1 MGFELIEIQI
11 PVNYSEQEL
20 FNFIKKNIGHEEFTY
35 QIERKSLD
43 ARNKRNIHWN
53 MQIGV
58 MSDALKAEK
67 TNIEKLEI
75 PYRKTDE
82 KIVVVGMGPAGYFA
96 AYILCLAGFKVKLL
110 EQGKNVE
117 ERHKDIV
124 SFEKSGSLNEMSNYA
139 FGEGGAG
146 TYSDGKLTSRT
157 KSISLERNFIFDT
170 YIKAG
175 APEEIRYLSSPHIG
189 SNNLAKMMPQLRKML
204 FDLGCEICFDTS
216 INGINIKNNR
226 VIEVSFG
233 TNVFDAQQ
241 FVFAPG
247 HSNYNTNK
255 MLIKSG
261 IHFRTKAFAIG
272 TRAEHYQQ
280 IINKAMWGNENID
293 GLKAAEYKLTY
304 KNKKQCDVYSF
315 CMCPGGKVVQTTSL
329 SNTSVVNGMS
339 NYLRNSPFANAAI
352 VAGIHPDELF
362 GEKVTPLQA
371 IEGLNSLE
379 RNFYNLSGNFNAP
392 ACQISD
398 FIQNKNSKLLPQSS
412 YPFELFTHNFK
423 NILPEIIL
431 QSLKSALRDFC
442 GKIKGYETG
451 VLIGLES
458 KTSSPIQA
466 VRGESRECEGFDNLY
481 ICGEGSGF
489 AGGIVSSA
497 ADGIKAALAIINKM

>member
-1 MGFELIEIQI
+1 MGFALIEIQI

-20 FNFIKKNIGHEEFTY
+20 FNFIKKNIGHEKFSY

-43 ARNKRNIHWN
+43 ARNKRAIHWN

-58 MSDALKAEK
+58 SSDALKAEK

-75 PYRKTDE
+75 PYLKTDE

-96 AYILCLAGFKVKLL
+96 AYILCLAGFKVKLI
-110 EQGKNVE
+110 EQGKKVE

-124 SFEKSGSLNEMSNYA
+124 SFEKNGSLNEMSNYA

-204 FDLGCEICFDTS
+204 LDVGCEISFDTS

-226 VIEVSFG
+226 VIEVSSD
-233 TNVFDAQQ
+233 TNVFNAQQ

-247 HSNYNTNK
+247 HSNFKTYK
-255 MLIKSG
+255 MLIERG
-261 IHFRTKAFAIG
+261 VLFRTKAFAIG
-272 TRAEHYQQ
+272 TRAEHHQH
-280 IINKAMWGNENID
+280 IINKAMWGLEKVE
-293 GLKAAEYKLTY
+293 GLKAAEYKLTHQ
-304 KNKKQCDVYSF
+304 NKIQCDVYSF
-315 CMCPGGKVVQTTSL
+315 CMCPGGKVVQATSL

-352 VAGIHPDELF
+352 VAGIHPDKLF
-362 GEKVTPLQA
+362 GKNVTALQA

-379 RNFYNLSGNFNAP
+379 RIFYDLSGNYNAP
-392 ACQISD
+392 ACLISD
-398 FIQNKNSKLLPQSS
+398 FIQNKTSKILPQSS
-412 YPFELFTHNFK
+412 YPFELFPHNFK
-423 NILPEIIL
+423 NLLPEIIL
-431 QSLKSALRDFC
+431 LSLKSALKDFC
-442 GKIKGYETG
+442 VKIKGYESG
-451 VLIGLES
+451 ILIGLES

-466 VRGESRECEGFDNLY
+466 IRGENRNCEEIDNLY
-481 ICGEGSGF
+481 ICGEGSGY

-497 ADGIKAALAIINKM
+497 ADGIKAALSIINKM